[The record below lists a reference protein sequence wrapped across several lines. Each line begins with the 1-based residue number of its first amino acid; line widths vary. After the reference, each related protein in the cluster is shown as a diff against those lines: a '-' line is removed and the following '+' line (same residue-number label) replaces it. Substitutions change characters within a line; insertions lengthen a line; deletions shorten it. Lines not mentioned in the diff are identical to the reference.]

1 MDAFISTTAAA
12 ATRAT
17 DDSAQTSMQVRK
29 RNGAL
34 EPVDINKIVR
44 AISRCTVNL
53 PSVDVM
59 RIATKTISGLY
70 DGATTQE
77 LDKLSI
83 QTAAS
88 LIFEEPEYSR
98 VAARLLNQYIEKE
111 VRNQEIHSFSQ
122 SILFG
127 YKEGLV
133 NERVLQFVTE
143 NSRKLNDAIDQ
154 TRNDLFEFF
163 GLRTLYDRYLLKNP
177 TKRDVIESPQ
187 FFWMRVACGLAE
199 TPHEAI
205 DLYHLF
211 SSLEYV
217 PSTPTLFNSG
227 TRHEQLSSCFLLDS
241 PQDSLDSIYRKY
253 SDVAMLSKFS
263 GGIGIAY
270 SRVRS
275 QGSLIRGT
283 NGHSNGIVPWLKT
296 LDSSVAAVNQGG
308 KRKGACCVYLET
320 WHADIE
326 DFLELR
332 DNTGDEARRTHNL
345 NLANWIPDLFMKRVQ
360 TDGVWSLFD
369 PKAVPHFPDLYGEE
383 FEAAYVKAEEEGL
396 FMRQVNAR
404 DLYAKMMRTM
414 AQTGNGWMTFK
425 DSSNRK
431 SNQTARAENVVHL
444 SNLCTE
450 IIEVTSENETA
461 VCNLGSINAARY
473 VRRNADA
480 PAGERTP
487 SSAMRAKPEENVSPK
502 EPAIADEGVRVPV
515 EFDFEKLRR
524 NVRLA
529 VRQLDRVIDLNYYA
543 IPSTAGSNNRWRNI
557 GLGLMG
563 LQDVFFQMRL
573 AFDSDDARKISAKI
587 QEEIYYA
594 ALDASSDLAVERG
607 SHPAFI
613 ETRAAHGDLQFD
625 FWGVTPDDMPRW
637 DALREKI
644 KRTGLRNSLM
654 IAIAPTATI
663 ASIAGCYECIE
674 PQVSNLFKRETL
686 SGDFVQVNKY
696 LVAELK
702 AAGLWTDEIRG
713 QIKLSEGSVQD
724 IDEFSPELKAI
735 YRTAW
740 EIPMRVLIDMMAMRG
755 AFIDQSAS
763 LNLFMESPTI
773 GKLSSMYMH
782 AWQKGLKTTYYLRSR
797 PATRIAQVAADE
809 NINAV
814 INETKKEYTDEEA
827 LVCSLEN
834 PEACEACQ

>member
-1 MDAFISTTAAA
+1 MDNNF
-12 ATRAT
+12 
-17 DDSAQTSMQVRK
+17 AQTGTATSRQTDNTAQTTMQVRK
-29 RNGAL
+29 RNGSL

-44 AISRCTVNL
+44 AITRCCVNL
-53 PSVDVM
+53 PAVDSL

-70 DGATTQE
+70 DGATTKE

-98 VAARLLNQYIEKE
+98 LGARLLNQYVEKE

-122 SILFG
+122 SIAFG
-127 YKEGLV
+127 VKEGLIGD
-133 NERVLQFVTE
+133 RVAQFVIE

-177 TKRDVIESPQ
+177 VTRDVIETPQ

-199 TPHEAI
+199 SPYEAI
-205 DLYHLF
+205 DLYNLF

-241 PQDSLDSIYRKY
+241 PQDSLESIYKKY
-253 SDVAMLSKFS
+253 ADVAMLSKFS

-270 SRVRS
+270 HRVRS

-320 WHADIE
+320 WHVDID

-360 TDGVWSLFD
+360 ADGVWSLFD
-369 PKAVPHFPDLYGEE
+369 PKVVPHFPDLYGEE

-425 DSSNRK
+425 DASNRK
-431 SNQTARAENVVHL
+431 SNQTAKPENVVHL

-461 VCNLGSINAARY
+461 VCNLGSINASRY
-473 VRRNADA
+473 VNN
-480 PAGERTP
+480 G
-487 SSAMRAKPEENVSPK
+487 
-502 EPAIADEGVRVPV
+502 
-515 EFDFEKLRR
+515 EFDYEKLRS

-529 VRQLDRVIDLNYYA
+529 VRQLDKVIDLNYYA
-543 IPSTAGSNNRWRNI
+543 IPSTSDSNNRWRNI
-557 GLGLMG
+557 GLGVMG
-563 LQDVFFQMRL
+563 LQDVFFRL
-573 AFDSDDARKISAKI
+573 RLPFDSDEARKISAKI

-594 ALDASSDLAVERG
+594 ALDASSDLAAEKG
-607 SHPAFI
+607 PHPAFPD
-613 ETRAAHGDLQFD
+613 TRAAQGDLQFD
-625 FWGVTPDDMPRW
+625 FWGVTPDDIGRW

-644 KRTGLRNSLM
+644 RTTGLRNSLM

-686 SGDFVQVNKY
+686 SGDFVQINKY
-696 LVAELK
+696 LVKELK
-702 AAGLWTDEIRG
+702 AAGLWTEEIRNK
-713 QIKLSEGSVQD
+713 IKLAEGSVQD
-724 IDEFSPELKAI
+724 IEELSDELKAI

-740 EIPMRVLIDMMAMRG
+740 EIPMRSLIDMAADRG
-755 AFIDQSAS
+755 AYIDQSAS
-763 LNLFMESPTI
+763 LNLFMESPNI
-773 GKLSSMYMH
+773 GKLSSMYMY

-797 PATRIAQVAADE
+797 PATRIAQVAAGE

-814 INETKKEYTDEEA
+814 INEPKKVYTDEEA

>member
-1 MDAFISTTAAA
+1 MDTSFGQTATGTA
-12 ATRAT
+12 RQT
-17 DDSAQTSMQVRK
+17 DDSTQTMMQVRK
-29 RNGAL
+29 RNGGL

-44 AISRCTVNL
+44 AISRCTTGL
-53 PSVDVM
+53 PNVDVM

-98 VAARLLNQYIEKE
+98 VAARLLNQYVEKE

-122 SILFG
+122 SIHFG

-133 NERVLQFVTE
+133 NDRLIKFVTD

-154 TRNDLFEFF
+154 SRNDLFEFF

-177 TKRDVIESPQ
+177 ETRDVIESPQ
-187 FFWMRVACGLAE
+187 FFWMRVACGLSE

-205 DLYHLF
+205 DLYNLF

-241 PQDSLDSIYRKY
+241 PLDSLESIYKKY

-263 GGIGIAY
+263 GGIGLAY
-270 SRVRS
+270 HRVRS

-326 DFLELR
+326 DFLDLR
-332 DNTGDEARRTHNL
+332 ENTGDEARRTHNL

-360 TDGVWSLFD
+360 ANGVWSLFD
-369 PKAVPHFPDLYGEE
+369 PKVVPNFPDLYGEE
-383 FEAAYVKAEEEGL
+383 FEAAYTKAEEEGL
-396 FMRQVNAR
+396 FVRQIQAQE
-404 DLYAKMMRTM
+404 LYAKMMRSM

-425 DSSNRK
+425 DASNRK
-431 SNQTARAENVVHL
+431 SNQTARPENVVHL

-450 IIEVTSENETA
+450 IIEVTSEGETA

-473 VRRNADA
+473 VKD
-480 PAGERTP
+480 G
-487 SSAMRAKPEENVSPK
+487 
-502 EPAIADEGVRVPV
+502 G
-515 EFDFEKLRR
+515 FDYDKLRR

-529 VRQLDRVIDLNYYA
+529 VRQLDKVIDLNYYA
-543 IPSTAGSNNRWRNI
+543 IESTARSNNRWRNI

-563 LQDVFFQMRL
+563 LQDVFFQLRL
-573 AFDSDDARKISAKI
+573 AFDSDEAKAISAKI
-587 QEEIYYA
+587 QEEIYFA
-594 ALDASSDLAVERG
+594 ALDASSDLAVEHG
-607 SHPAFI
+607 AHPAFL
-613 ETRAAHGDLQFD
+613 ETRAAQGDLQFD
-625 FWGVTPDDMPRW
+625 LWGVTPDDMPRW

-644 KRTGLRNSLM
+644 KATGLRNSLM

-686 SGDFVQVNKY
+686 SGDFVQINKY
-696 LVAELK
+696 LVQELK
-702 AAGLWTDEIRG
+702 ALGLWTDEIRNK
-713 QIKLSEGSVQD
+713 IKLAEGSVQD
-724 IDEFSPELKAI
+724 IEEFNDELKAI

-740 EIPMRVLIDMMAMRG
+740 EIPMRSLIDMMADRG
-755 AFIDQSAS
+755 AFVDQSAS
-763 LNLFMESPTI
+763 LNLFMESPSI
-773 GKLSSMYMH
+773 GKLSSMYMY

-797 PATRIAQVAADE
+797 PATRIAQVAAAD

-814 INETKKEYTDEEA
+814 INEPKKVYTDEEA
-827 LVCSLEN
+827 LLCSLEN

>member
-1 MDAFISTTAAA
+1 MDTFTANNTSSAAKRSEETT
-12 ATRAT
+12 
-17 DDSAQTSMQVRK
+17 QTTMRVAK
-29 RNGAL
+29 RNGTF

-44 AISRCTVNL
+44 AISRCCYNL
-53 PSVDVM
+53 PSVDAM

-70 DGATTQE
+70 DGATTKE

-83 QTAAS
+83 QTSAS

-98 VAARLLNQYIEKE
+98 LAARLLNQYVEKE

-122 SILFG
+122 SIAFG
-127 YKEGLV
+127 AREGLIA
-133 NERVLQFVTE
+133 ERVVQFVSE

-163 GLRTLYDRYLLKNP
+163 GLRTLYDRYLLKNRV
-177 TKRDVIESPQ
+177 TRDVIESPQ

-199 TPHEAI
+199 TPSEAI
-205 DLYHLF
+205 ELYRLF

-227 TRHEQLSSCFLLDS
+227 TKHEQLSSCFLLDS
-241 PQDSLDSIYRKY
+241 PADSLESIYRKY

-345 NLANWIPDLFMKRVQ
+345 NIANWIPDLFMKRVEE
-360 TDGVWSLFD
+360 DGVWSLFD
-369 PKAVPHFPDLYGEE
+369 PKEVPHFPDLYGKE
-383 FEAAYVKAEEEGL
+383 FETAYTAAEESGK
-396 FMRQVNAR
+396 FVRQIKAR
-404 DLYAKMMRTM
+404 DLYARMMRTM

-425 DSSNRK
+425 DASNRK
-431 SNQTARAENVVHL
+431 SNQTLRPENVVHL

-450 IIEVTSENETA
+450 IIEVTSDDETA

-473 VRRNADA
+473 VKD
-480 PAGERTP
+480 GE
-487 SSAMRAKPEENVSPK
+487 V
-502 EPAIADEGVRVPV
+502 DY
-515 EFDFEKLRR
+515 EKLRK

-543 IPSTAGSNNRWRNI
+543 IPSTAESNSRWRNI
-557 GLGLMG
+557 SLGVMG
-563 LQDVFFQMRL
+563 LQDVFFQLRL
-573 AFDSDDARKISAKI
+573 PFDSDAARKISAKI
-587 QEEIYYA
+587 QEEIYFA
-594 ALDASSDLAVERG
+594 ALDASADLAKERG
-607 SHPAFI
+607 VHSAFS
-613 ETRAAHGDLQFD
+613 ETRAAEGILQFD
-625 FWGVTPDDMPRW
+625 LWGVVPDDVERW
-637 DALREKI
+637 NALREKI
-644 KRTGLRNSLM
+644 KAQGLRNSLM

-696 LVAELK
+696 LVQELK
-702 AAGLWTDEIRG
+702 AACLWTDEIRTK
-713 QIKLSEGSVQD
+713 IKLSEGSVQD
-724 IDEFSPELKAI
+724 IEEFTPDLKAI
-735 YRTAW
+735 YRTSW
-740 EIPMRVLIDMMAMRG
+740 EIPMRSLIDMQAMRG

-763 LNLFMESPTI
+763 LNLFMESPNI
-773 GKLSSMYMH
+773 GKLSSMYMY

-797 PATRIAQVAADE
+797 PATRIAQVSAAE
-809 NINAV
+809 NKTADV
-814 INETKKEYTDEEA
+814 KAYSDSEA

-834 PEACEACQ
+834 PESCEACQ

>member
-1 MDAFISTTAAA
+1 
-12 ATRAT
+12 
-17 DDSAQTSMQVRK
+17 MQVKK

-44 AISRCTVNL
+44 AISRCTATL

-59 RIATKTISGLY
+59 RIATKTINGLY

-122 SILFG
+122 SIAFG

-133 NERVLQFVTE
+133 NERVIQFVTE

-177 TKRDVIESPQ
+177 VTRDVIESPQ

-199 TPHEAI
+199 SPYEAI

-227 TRHEQLSSCFLLDS
+227 TQHEQLSSCFLLDS

-270 SRVRS
+270 HRVRS

-296 LDSSVAAVNQGG
+296 LDSSVSAVNQGG
-308 KRKGACCVYLET
+308 KRKGACCVYLES

-360 TDGVWSLFD
+360 ADGVWSLFD

-383 FEAAYVKAEEEGL
+383 FEAAYLKAENDGL
-396 FMRQVNAR
+396 FVRQIPAR

-425 DSSNRK
+425 DAANRK
-431 SNQTARAENVVHL
+431 SNQTARPENVVHL

-473 VRRNADA
+473 VRD
-480 PAGERTP
+480 GQ
-487 SSAMRAKPEENVSPK
+487 
-502 EPAIADEGVRVPV
+502 
-515 EFDFEKLRR
+515 FDFEKLRR

-573 AFDSDDARKISAKI
+573 PFDCDEARKMSARI
-587 QEEIYYA
+587 QEEIYFA

-607 SHPAFI
+607 PHPAFL
-613 ETRAAHGDLQFD
+613 ETRAAQGDLQFD

-644 KRTGLRNSLM
+644 KSTGLRNSLM
-654 IAIAPTATI
+654 LAIAPTATI

-686 SGDFVQVNKY
+686 SGDFVQINKY
-696 LVAELK
+696 LVSELK
-702 AAGLWTDEIRG
+702 AIGLWTDEIRNK
-713 QIKLSEGSVQD
+713 IKLSEGSVQD
-724 IDEFSPELKAI
+724 IDEFTDELKAI
-735 YRTAW
+735 YRTSW
-740 EIPMRVLIDMMAMRG
+740 EIPMRSLIDMAADRG
-755 AFIDQSAS
+755 AFIDQSQS
-763 LNLFMESPTI
+763 LNLFMESPNI
-773 GKLSSMYMH
+773 GKLSSMYMY

-797 PATRIAQVAADE
+797 PATRIAQVTAEPVAAAE
-809 NINAV
+809 PKV
-814 INETKKEYTDEEA
+814 TYTEQEA

>member
-1 MDAFISTTAAA
+1 
-12 ATRAT
+12 
-17 DDSAQTSMQVRK
+17 MQVKK
-29 RNGAL
+29 RNGSL

-44 AISRCTVNL
+44 AISRCTDTL
-53 PSVDVM
+53 PNVDVM

-70 DGATTQE
+70 DGATTSE

-122 SILFG
+122 SIAFG
-127 YKEGLV
+127 VKEGLIG
-133 NERVLQFVTE
+133 ERVAQFVTE

-154 TRNDLFEFF
+154 TRNAKFEFF

-177 TKRDVIESPQ
+177 ETRDVIESPQ

-199 TPHEAI
+199 SPHEAI
-205 DLYHLF
+205 DLYNLF

-227 TRHEQLSSCFLLDS
+227 TKHEQLSSCFLLDS
-241 PQDSLDSIYRKY
+241 PQDSLDSIYKKY

-270 SRVRS
+270 HRVRS

-296 LDSSVAAVNQGG
+296 LDSSVSAVNQGG

-332 DNTGDEARRTHNL
+332 ENTGDDARRTHNL

-360 TDGVWSLFD
+360 ADGVWSLFD
-369 PKAVPHFPDLYGEE
+369 PKVVPHFPDLYGEE
-383 FEAAYVKAEEEGL
+383 FETAFAQAEAEGL
-396 FMRQVNAR
+396 FMRQVQAR
-404 DLYAKMMRTM
+404 DLYAKMMRAM

-431 SNQTARAENVVHL
+431 SNQTGRPENVVHL

-450 IIEVTSENETA
+450 IIEVTSDKETA
-461 VCNLGSINAARY
+461 VCNLGSINAGRY
-473 VRRNADA
+473 VKD
-480 PAGERTP
+480 GQ
-487 SSAMRAKPEENVSPK
+487 
-502 EPAIADEGVRVPV
+502 
-515 EFDFEKLRR
+515 FDYEKLHR

-529 VRQLDRVIDLNYYA
+529 VRQLDKVIDLNYYA
-543 IPSTAGSNNRWRNI
+543 IPSTADSNNRWRNI

-573 AFDSDDARKISAKI
+573 AFDSDEARKISAKI

-594 ALDASSDLAVERG
+594 ALDASSDLAIERG
-607 SHPAFI
+607 PHPAFI
-613 ETRAAHGDLQFD
+613 ETRAAQGDLQFD
-625 FWGVTPDDMPRW
+625 LWGVTPDDMDRW
-637 DALREKI
+637 NAIREKI
-644 KRTGLRNSLM
+644 KATGLRNSLM

-686 SGDFVQVNKY
+686 SGDFVQINKY
-696 LVAELK
+696 LVLELK
-702 AAGLWTDEIRG
+702 AAGLWTDEIRNK
-713 QIKLSEGSVQD
+713 IKLAEGSVQD
-724 IDEFSPELKAI
+724 IEELDDELKLI

-740 EIPMRVLIDMMAMRG
+740 EIPMRSLIDMMADRG

-763 LNLFMESPTI
+763 LNLFMESPNI
-773 GKLSSMYMH
+773 GKLSSMYMY

-797 PATRIAQVAADE
+797 PATRIAQVAAADNIATVIDE
-809 NINAV
+809 P
-814 INETKKEYTDEEA
+814 KKVYTDEEA

>member
-1 MDAFISTTAAA
+1 MDTFFAQTGTAA
-12 ATRAT
+12 TPKQ
-17 DDSAQTSMQVRK
+17 DDSAQTGMQVKK

-44 AISRCTVNL
+44 AITRCCTNL
-53 PSVDVM
+53 PHVDSL

-98 VAARLLNQYIEKE
+98 LGARLLNQYIEKE

-122 SILFG
+122 SIAFG

-133 NERVLQFVTE
+133 NDRVMQFVTE
-143 NSRKLNDAIDQ
+143 NSRKLNDAIDV

-177 TKRDVIESPQ
+177 TKRDVIETPQ

-199 TPHEAI
+199 TPSEAI
-205 DLYHLF
+205 NLYHLF
-211 SSLEYV
+211 STLEYV

-227 TRHEQLSSCFLLDS
+227 TQHEQLSSCFLLDS

-270 SRVRS
+270 HRVRS

-320 WHADIE
+320 WHADID

-332 DNTGDEARRTHNL
+332 QNTGDEARRTHNL

-360 TDGVWSLFD
+360 ADRVWSLFD
-369 PKAVPHFPDLYGEE
+369 PKVVPHFPDLYGEE
-383 FEAAYVKAEEEGL
+383 FEAAYEKAEQEGL
-396 FMRQVNAR
+396 YMRQINAR
-404 DLYAKMMRTM
+404 ELYAKMMRTM
-414 AQTGNGWMTFK
+414 AETGNGWMTFK
-425 DSSNRK
+425 DSSNKK
-431 SNQTARAENVVHL
+431 SNQTALPENVVHL

-450 IIEVTSENETA
+450 IIEVTSESETA
-461 VCNLGSINAARY
+461 VCNLGSINIARY
-473 VRRNADA
+473 VTED
-480 PAGERTP
+480 
-487 SSAMRAKPEENVSPK
+487 
-502 EPAIADEGVRVPV
+502 GV
-515 EFDFEKLRR
+515 DYDKLRR

-557 GLGLMG
+557 GLGVMG
-563 LQDVFFQMRL
+563 LQDVFFLLRL
-573 AFDSDDARKISAKI
+573 PFDSDEARKISAKI

-594 ALDASSDLAVERG
+594 ALDASSDLAKERG
-607 SHPAFI
+607 AHPAFN
-613 ETRAAHGDLQFD
+613 ETRAARGELQFD
-625 FWGVTPDDMPRW
+625 FWGVTPEDTQRW
-637 DALREKI
+637 DALRTKI
-644 KRTGLRNSLM
+644 KESGLRNSLM

-686 SGDFVQVNKY
+686 SGDFVQINKY
-696 LVAELK
+696 LVQELK
-702 AAGLWTDEIRG
+702 KAGLWTEEIRTK
-713 QIKLSEGSVQD
+713 IKLSEGSIQE
-724 IDEFSPELKAI
+724 IDELPADLKAI

-740 EIPMRVLIDMMAMRG
+740 EIPMRSLIDMQADRG

-763 LNLFMESPTI
+763 LNLFMESPNI
-773 GKLSSMYMH
+773 GKLSSMYMY
-782 AWQKGLKTTYYLRSR
+782 AWEKGLKTTYYLRSR
-797 PATRIAQVAADE
+797 PATRIAQVAATD
-809 NINAV
+809 NIASV
-814 INETKKEYTDEEA
+814 INEPKKVYTDEEA
-827 LVCSLEN
+827 LICSLEN

>member
-1 MDAFISTTAAA
+1 MDTAFSSTAAA
-12 ATRAT
+12 RQP
-17 DDSAQTSMQVRK
+17 QTQTTMQVKK
-29 RNGAL
+29 RNGSL

-44 AISRCTVNL
+44 AISRCTTGL
-53 PSVDVM
+53 PNVDVM

-70 DGATTQE
+70 DGATTRE

-98 VAARLLNQYIEKE
+98 MAARLLNQYIEKE
-111 VRNQEIHSFSQ
+111 VRNQEVHSFSQ
-122 SILFG
+122 SIAFG
-127 YKEGLV
+127 YKEGLI
-133 NERVLQFVTE
+133 NDRVMDFVAA

-154 TRNDLFEFF
+154 SRNELFEFF
-163 GLRTLYDRYLLKNP
+163 GIRTVYDRYLLKNP
-177 TKRDVIESPQ
+177 QKRDVIESPQ

-199 TPHEAI
+199 TPHQAI
-205 DLYHLF
+205 DLYNLF

-241 PQDSLDSIYRKY
+241 PADSLDSIYRKY

-270 SRVRS
+270 HRVRS

-296 LDSSVAAVNQGG
+296 LDSSVSAVNQGG

-360 TDGVWSLFD
+360 ADAVWSLFD

-383 FEAAYVKAEEEGL
+383 FEAAYIKAEEEGL
-396 FMRQVNAR
+396 YARQIPAR

-431 SNQTARAENVVHL
+431 CNQTAVAGNVVHL

-450 IIEVTSENETA
+450 IIEVTNEDETA
-461 VCNLGSINAARY
+461 VCNLGSVNAARY
-473 VRRNADA
+473 VT
-480 PAGERTP
+480 G
-487 SSAMRAKPEENVSPK
+487 
-502 EPAIADEGVRVPV
+502 G
-515 EFDFEKLRR
+515 EFDFEKLHR

-543 IPSTAGSNNRWRNI
+543 IESTERSNNRWRNI

-563 LQDVFFQMRL
+563 LQDVFFQLRI
-573 AFDSDDARKISAKI
+573 AFDSPEGRKLSAKI
-587 QEEIYYA
+587 QEEIYFA
-594 ALDASSDLAVERG
+594 ALDASSDLAKEKG
-607 SHPAFI
+607 PHQAFQ
-613 ETRAAHGDLQFD
+613 ETRAAQGDLQFD
-625 FWGVTPDDMPRW
+625 LWGVTPDEMPRW
-637 DALREKI
+637 EAMREKV
-644 KRTGLRNSLM
+644 RSQGLRNSLM
-654 IAIAPTATI
+654 LAIAPTATI
-663 ASIAGCYECIE
+663 ASIAGCYECVE

-686 SGDFVQVNKY
+686 SGDFIQINKY
-696 LVAELK
+696 LVEELK
-702 AAGLWTDEIRG
+702 AIGLWTDEVRNK
-713 QIKLSEGSVQD
+713 IKLAEGSVQEIAELTD
-724 IDEFSPELKAI
+724 DLKAI

-740 EIPMRVLIDMMAMRG
+740 EIPMRSLIDMAADRG

-763 LNLFMESPTI
+763 LNLFMESPNI
-773 GKLSSMYMH
+773 GKLSSMYMY

-797 PATRIAQVAADE
+797 PATRIAQVAAG
-809 NINAV
+809 
-814 INETKKEYTDEEA
+814 ETVAAAEPKVTYTEQEA

>member
-1 MDAFISTTAAA
+1 MDTFTANNTSSAAKRSEETT
-12 ATRAT
+12 
-17 DDSAQTSMQVRK
+17 QTTMRVAK
-29 RNGAL
+29 RNGTF

-44 AISRCTVNL
+44 AISRCCYNL
-53 PSVDVM
+53 PSVDAM

-70 DGATTQE
+70 DGATTKE

-83 QTAAS
+83 QTSAS

-98 VAARLLNQYIEKE
+98 LAARLLNQYVEKE

-122 SILFG
+122 SIAFG
-127 YKEGLV
+127 AREGLIA
-133 NERVLQFVTE
+133 ERVVQFVSE

-163 GLRTLYDRYLLKNP
+163 GLRTLYDRYLLKNRV
-177 TKRDVIESPQ
+177 TRDVIESPQ

-199 TPHEAI
+199 TPSEAI
-205 DLYHLF
+205 ELYRLF

-227 TRHEQLSSCFLLDS
+227 TKHEQLSSCFLLDS
-241 PQDSLDSIYRKY
+241 PADSLESIYRKY

-308 KRKGACCVYLET
+308 KRKGACCVYRET

-345 NLANWIPDLFMKRVQ
+345 NIANWIPDLFMKRVEE
-360 TDGVWSLFD
+360 DGVWSLFD
-369 PKAVPHFPDLYGEE
+369 PKEVPHFPDLYGKE
-383 FEAAYVKAEEEGL
+383 FETAYTAAEESGK
-396 FMRQVNAR
+396 FVRQIKAR
-404 DLYAKMMRTM
+404 DLYARMMRTM

-425 DSSNRK
+425 DASNRK
-431 SNQTARAENVVHL
+431 SNQTLRPENVVHL

-450 IIEVTSENETA
+450 IIEVTSDDETA

-473 VRRNADA
+473 VKD
-480 PAGERTP
+480 GE
-487 SSAMRAKPEENVSPK
+487 V
-502 EPAIADEGVRVPV
+502 DY
-515 EFDFEKLRR
+515 EKLRK

-543 IPSTAGSNNRWRNI
+543 IPSTAESNSRWRNI
-557 GLGLMG
+557 GLGVMG
-563 LQDVFFQMRL
+563 LQDVFFQLRL
-573 AFDSDDARKISAKI
+573 PFDSDAARKISAKI
-587 QEEIYYA
+587 QEEIYFA
-594 ALDASSDLAVERG
+594 ALDASADLAKERG
-607 SHPAFI
+607 VHSAFS
-613 ETRAAHGDLQFD
+613 ETRAAEGILQFD
-625 FWGVTPDDMPRW
+625 LWGVVPDDVERW
-637 DALREKI
+637 NALREKI
-644 KRTGLRNSLM
+644 KAQGLRNSLM

-696 LVAELK
+696 LVQELK
-702 AAGLWTDEIRG
+702 AAGLWTDEIRTK
-713 QIKLSEGSVQD
+713 IKLSEGSVQD
-724 IDEFSPELKAI
+724 IEEFTPELKAI
-735 YRTAW
+735 YRTSW
-740 EIPMRVLIDMMAMRG
+740 EIPMRSLIDMQAMRG

-763 LNLFMESPTI
+763 LNLFMESPNI
-773 GKLSSMYMH
+773 GKLSSMYMY

-797 PATRIAQVAADE
+797 PATRIAQVSAAE
-809 NINAV
+809 NKTADV
-814 INETKKEYTDEEA
+814 KAYSDSEA

-834 PEACEACQ
+834 PESCEACQ

>member
-1 MDAFISTTAAA
+1 MDNFSPQTGTAAA
-12 ATRAT
+12 RQT
-17 DDSAQTSMQVRK
+17 DNSTQTTMQVKK
-29 RNGAL
+29 RNGSL

-44 AISRCTVNL
+44 AISRCTETL
-53 PSVDVM
+53 PNVDVM

-70 DGATTQE
+70 DGATTSE

-122 SILFG
+122 SIAFG
-127 YKEGLV
+127 VKEGLIG
-133 NERVLQFVTE
+133 ERVAQFVTE

-154 TRNDLFEFF
+154 TRNAKFEFF

-177 TKRDVIESPQ
+177 ETRDVIESPQ

-199 TPHEAI
+199 SPHEAI
-205 DLYHLF
+205 DLYNLF

-241 PQDSLDSIYRKY
+241 PQDSLDSIYKKY

-270 SRVRS
+270 HRVRS

-296 LDSSVAAVNQGG
+296 LDSSVSAVNQGG

-332 DNTGDEARRTHNL
+332 ENTGDDARRTHNL

-360 TDGVWSLFD
+360 NDGVWSLFD
-369 PKAVPHFPDLYGEE
+369 PKVVPHFPDLYGEE
-383 FEAAYVKAEEEGL
+383 FETAYAQAEAEGL
-396 FMRQVNAR
+396 FMRQVQAR
-404 DLYAKMMRTM
+404 DLYAKMMRAM

-431 SNQTARAENVVHL
+431 SNQTGRPENVVHL

-450 IIEVTSENETA
+450 IIEVTSDKETA
-461 VCNLGSINAARY
+461 VCNLGSINAGRY
-473 VRRNADA
+473 VKD
-480 PAGERTP
+480 GQ
-487 SSAMRAKPEENVSPK
+487 
-502 EPAIADEGVRVPV
+502 
-515 EFDFEKLRR
+515 FDYEKLHR

-529 VRQLDRVIDLNYYA
+529 VRQLDKVIDLNYYA
-543 IPSTAGSNNRWRNI
+543 IPSTADSNNRWRNI

-573 AFDSDDARKISAKI
+573 AFDSDEARKISAKI

-594 ALDASSDLAVERG
+594 ALDASSDLAIERG
-607 SHPAFI
+607 PHPAFI
-613 ETRAAHGDLQFD
+613 ETRAAQGDLQFD
-625 FWGVTPDDMPRW
+625 LWGVTPDDMGRW
-637 DALREKI
+637 NAIREKI
-644 KRTGLRNSLM
+644 KATGLRNSLM

-686 SGDFVQVNKY
+686 SGDFVQINKY
-696 LVAELK
+696 LVLELK
-702 AAGLWTDEIRG
+702 AAGLWTDEIRNK
-713 QIKLSEGSVQD
+713 IKLAEGSVQD
-724 IDEFSPELKAI
+724 IEELDDELKLI

-740 EIPMRVLIDMMAMRG
+740 EIPMRSLIDMMADRG

-763 LNLFMESPTI
+763 LNLFMESPNI
-773 GKLSSMYMH
+773 GKLSSMYMY

-797 PATRIAQVAADE
+797 PATRIAQVAAADNIATVIDE
-809 NINAV
+809 P
-814 INETKKEYTDEEA
+814 KKGYTDEEA

>member
-1 MDAFISTTAAA
+1 MDNFATQTGTA
-12 ATRAT
+12 ATRQT
-17 DDSAQTSMQVRK
+17 DNSTQTMMQVKK
-29 RNGAL
+29 RNGSL

-44 AISRCTVNL
+44 AISRCTETL
-53 PSVDVM
+53 PNVDVM

-70 DGATTQE
+70 DGATTSE

-122 SILFG
+122 STAFG
-127 YKEGLV
+127 VKEGLIG
-133 NERVLQFVTE
+133 ERVAQFVTE

-154 TRNDLFEFF
+154 TRNAKFEFF

-177 TKRDVIESPQ
+177 ETRDVIESPQ

-199 TPHEAI
+199 SPHEAI
-205 DLYHLF
+205 DLYNLF

-241 PQDSLDSIYRKY
+241 PLDSLDSIYKKY
-253 SDVAMLSKFS
+253 ADVAMLSKFS

-270 SRVRS
+270 HRVRS

-296 LDSSVAAVNQGG
+296 LDSSVSAVNQGG

-332 DNTGDEARRTHNL
+332 ENTGDEARRTHNL

-360 TDGVWSLFD
+360 NDGVWSLFD
-369 PKAVPHFPDLYGEE
+369 PKVVPHFPDLYGEE
-383 FEAAYVKAEEEGL
+383 FETAYAQAETEGL
-396 FMRQVNAR
+396 FMRQVQAR
-404 DLYAKMMRTM
+404 DLYAKMMRAM

-431 SNQTARAENVVHL
+431 SNQTARPENVVHL

-450 IIEVTSENETA
+450 IIEVTSDNETA

-473 VRRNADA
+473 VKD
-480 PAGERTP
+480 GQ
-487 SSAMRAKPEENVSPK
+487 
-502 EPAIADEGVRVPV
+502 
-515 EFDFEKLRR
+515 FDYEKLHR

-529 VRQLDRVIDLNYYA
+529 VRQLDKVIDLNYYA
-543 IPSTAGSNNRWRNI
+543 IQSTADSNNRWRNI

-573 AFDSDDARKISAKI
+573 AFDSDEARAISAKI

-594 ALDASSDLAVERG
+594 ALNASSDLAVERG
-607 SHPAFI
+607 AHPAFI
-613 ETRAAHGDLQFD
+613 ETRAAQGDLQFD
-625 FWGVTPDDMPRW
+625 LWGVTPDDMGRW
-637 DALREKI
+637 NAIREKI
-644 KRTGLRNSLM
+644 KTTGLRNSLM

-686 SGDFVQVNKY
+686 SGDFVQINKY
-696 LVAELK
+696 LVEELK
-702 AAGLWTDEIRG
+702 VLGLWTDEIRNK
-713 QIKLSEGSVQD
+713 IKLAEGSVQD
-724 IDEFSPELKAI
+724 IEEFNDELKLI

-740 EIPMRVLIDMMAMRG
+740 EIPMRSLIDMMADRG

-763 LNLFMESPTI
+763 LNLFMESPNI
-773 GKLSSMYMH
+773 GKLSSMYMY

-797 PATRIAQVAADE
+797 PATRIAQVAAADNIASVIDE
-809 NINAV
+809 P
-814 INETKKEYTDEEA
+814 KKLYTDEEA